1 MTNILVIRFSSLGDI
16 VLTLPVLDTIKK
28 NLPESEITFLTKKE
42 YIPLVSLFP
51 RIERVIPFKGNEFF
65 RCART
70 LAKERFDL
78 IVDLHGSVRS
88 RLISSL
94 LSRRTLRYPKEHRKR
109 VKLIREG
116 GKSIHLEHTVI
127 RYLKALSA
135 LGFPEE
141 NNVRIPTLDIPEE
154 KKNKAKSRY
163 NIPEKIPK
171 VALLLGAKWQLKD
184 WGESNFLSLCR
195 KLVDRGLFV
204 GIFNCQHPIESSDGV
219 VTFNQLRLNELA
231 VVISLF
237 DIAVANDSGPGH
249 LAAALGLDTI
259 TIFGPTHPVLG
270 FAPIG
275 RGENRI
281 ITRDL
286 DCSPCSLHGEGKCKR
301 GDRACMD
308 IPVSVVLENITE
320 LWNSSADKIDT
331 K

>member
-1 MTNILVIRFSSLGDI
+1 MNSILVIRFSSFGDI

-28 NLPESEITFLTKKE
+28 NLPESKISFLTKKE
-42 YIPLVSLFP
+42 YAPLVSLFP
-51 RIERVIPFKGNEFF
+51 ELDKVIPLEGNGLLQ
-65 RCART
+65 CIRT

-109 VKLIREG
+109 VKLTRKG
-116 GKSIHLEHTVI
+116 GRSVHLEHTI
-127 RYLKALSA
+127 TRYLKAVSL

-141 NNVRIPTLDIPEE
+141 NCVRIPALDIPEDKRKRA
-154 KKNKAKSRY
+154 KKIY
-163 NIPEKIPK
+163 NIPDDVPK
-171 VALLLGAKWQLKD
+171 VALFPGAKWQLKD

-195 KLVDRGLFV
+195 KLVDRELFV
-204 GIFNCQHPIESSDGV
+204 AIFNCQHLIEKPDGV
-219 VTFNQLRLNELA
+219 ATFAQMKLDELA
-231 VVISLF
+231 ALVSLF
-237 DIAVANDSGPGH
+237 DIAVTNDSGPGH

-308 IPVSVVLENITE
+308 IPVSVVLENIIE